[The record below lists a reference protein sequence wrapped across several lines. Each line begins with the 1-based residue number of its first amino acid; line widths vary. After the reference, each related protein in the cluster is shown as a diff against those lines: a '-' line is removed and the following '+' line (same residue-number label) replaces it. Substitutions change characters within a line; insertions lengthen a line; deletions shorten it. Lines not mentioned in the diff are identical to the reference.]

1 MRCIYLI
8 GTFDTKSDEL
18 LYLKSIIESNDLR
31 VCLVD
36 VGTRSSPVLVDFSN
50 ETVASH
56 HQDGAQVVLGTN
68 DRGIAVENMSIALC
82 NFMQHRDDISGVIG
96 IGGSGGTAL
105 VAPMMQRMPIGIPK
119 LLVSTV
125 ASGSVEAYVG
135 TSDISMMYSVVD
147 FLGLNPILKKIL
159 RNAGNSIAG
168 MVKGLSDE
176 IEINSEK
183 KSIGLTMFGVTTTCV
198 EALCQSFSERFNCLV
213 FHATGTGGQSMEK
226 LADSGLLDGV
236 IDITTTE
243 VCDYFFDGVFPCLPT
258 RFDVFAQT
266 KLPYVGS
273 VGALDMIN
281 FGPKSTVPLKYKSR
295 NLYVHNAQVT
305 LMRTNESENDKMG
318 CWIAEKLNKMDGEV
332 RFLLPLAGVSAI
344 DAPGQPFYDPT
355 ADAALFKAIEDNLI
369 ITEKRKLIKVDCNIN
384 DVEFAS
390 AALGEFKEAFDSVG
404 N

>member
-168 MVKGLSDE
+168 ML
-176 IEINSEK
+176 
-183 KSIGLTMFGVTTTCV
+183 
-198 EALCQSFSERFNCLV
+198 
-213 FHATGTGGQSMEK
+213 
-226 LADSGLLDGV
+226 
-236 IDITTTE
+236 
-243 VCDYFFDGVFPCLPT
+243 
-258 RFDVFAQT
+258 
-266 KLPYVGS
+266 
-273 VGALDMIN
+273 
-281 FGPKSTVPLKYKSR
+281 
-295 NLYVHNAQVT
+295 
-305 LMRTNESENDKMG
+305 
-318 CWIAEKLNKMDGEV
+318 
-332 RFLLPLAGVSAI
+332 
-344 DAPGQPFYDPT
+344 
-355 ADAALFKAIEDNLI
+355 
-369 ITEKRKLIKVDCNIN
+369 
-384 DVEFAS
+384 
-390 AALGEFKEAFDSVG
+390 
-404 N
+404 

>member
-18 LYLKSIIESNDLR
+18 LYLKSVIEKNDLS

-36 VGTRSSPVLVDFSN
+36 VGTRSSPVVVDFSN

-56 HQDGAQVVLGTN
+56 HEGGAKVVLGTN
-68 DRGIAVENMSIALC
+68 DRGVAVENMSIALC
-82 NFMQHRDDISGVIG
+82 NFMQNRDDVSGVIG

-105 VAPMMQRMPIGIPK
+105 VAPMMQKMPIGVPK

-125 ASGSVEAYVG
+125 ASGNVEAYVG

-159 RNAGNSIAG
+159 SNAGNSIAG
-168 MVKGLSDE
+168 MVRAPKDK

-213 FHATGTGGQSMEK
+213 FMRLGQGVDLWK
-226 LADSGLLDGV
+226 TLAESRMLDGV
-236 IDITTTE
+236 IDVTTTE
-243 VCDYFFDGVFPCLPT
+243 VCDYLFGGVFPCLPT

-305 LMRTNESENDKMG
+305 LMRTNESENHRMG
-318 CWIAEKLNKMDGEV
+318 CWIAEKLNKMGGEV

-355 ADAALFKAIEDNLI
+355 ADAALFTAIEDNLI
-369 ITEKRKLIKVDCNIN
+369 ITEKRK
-384 DVEFAS
+384 
-390 AALGEFKEAFDSVG
+390 
-404 N
+404 